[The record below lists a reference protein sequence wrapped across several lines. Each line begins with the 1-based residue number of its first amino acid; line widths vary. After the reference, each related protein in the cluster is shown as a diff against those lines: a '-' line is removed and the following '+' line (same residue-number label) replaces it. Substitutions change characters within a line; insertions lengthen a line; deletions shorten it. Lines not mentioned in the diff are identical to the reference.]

1 MTSKERTEELMKGL
15 YDAVIAMDEEA
26 AVEHSKAVLDE
37 GIDAY
42 YAVMN
47 GLAKGM
53 DKVGQLYESQEY
65 FVPELLLC
73 SDALYAGL
81 EILKPHIKAADMQAK
96 GQVVIGVVE
105 GDIHDIGKNLVK
117 IMFEAAG
124 WTVYDLGRDVQLARF
139 AEEQQR
145 TNSDIVAL
153 SALMTTSM
161 MAMPRVVEMV
171 KARDPK
177 VGVMVGGAPLTREIA
192 KSYGADGYARDAVSA
207 VREAIRM
214 LSRLRGEPAKG
225 QVVVTRTRGRS
236 RHHGTIQT
244 GQND

>member
-1 MTSKERTEELMKGL
+1 MASKERTGDLMKKL
-15 YDAVIAMDEEA
+15 QEAVIGMDEEA

-37 GIDAY
+37 GVDAY

-81 EILKPHIKAADMQAK
+81 EILKPHIKSEDEQTK
-96 GQVVIGVVE
+96 GRLVIGVVE

-124 WTVYDLGRDVQLARF
+124 WTVYDLGRDVQLIRF

-145 TNSDIVAL
+145 TNSDIVAI

-161 MAMPRVVEMV
+161 LALPEAV
-171 KARDPK
+171 KLIKASNPNAA
-177 VGVMVGGAPLTREIA
+177 VMVGGAPITRDIA
-192 KSYGADGYARDAVSA
+192 KSYGADGYADNA
-207 VREAIRM
+207 
-214 LSRLRGEPAKG
+214 G
-225 QVVVTRTRGRS
+225 QVVKEATRVLSEVRKS
-236 RHHGTIQT
+236 K
-244 GQND
+244 

>member
-1 MTSKERTEELMKGL
+1 MASKERTEELIKKL
-15 YDAVIAMDEEA
+15 QEAVIEMDEEA
-26 AVEHSKAVLDE
+26 AIEHSKAVLDE
-37 GIDAY
+37 GVDAY

-81 EILKPHIKAADMQAK
+81 EILKPHIKAEDEQTK
-96 GQVVIGVVE
+96 GRVVIGVVE

-117 IMFEAAG
+117 IMLEAAG
-124 WTVYDLGRDVQLARF
+124 WTVYDLGRDVQLIRF

-145 TNSDIVAL
+145 TNSDIVAI

-161 MAMPRVVEMV
+161 LALPEAV
-171 KARDPK
+171 KLIKASNPN
-177 VGVMVGGAPLTREIA
+177 VAVMLGGAPVTRDIA
-192 KSYGADGYARDAVSA
+192 KSYGADGYANNA
-207 VREAIRM
+207 
-214 LSRLRGEPAKG
+214 G
-225 QVVVTRTRGRS
+225 QVVKEATRVLSEVRKS
-236 RHHGTIQT
+236 K
-244 GQND
+244 

>member
-1 MTSKERTEELMKGL
+1 MASKERTEDLMKKL
-15 YDAVIAMDEEA
+15 REAVIGMDEEA

-37 GIDAY
+37 GVDAY

-53 DKVGQLYESQEY
+53 DRVGQLYESQEY

-81 EILKPHIKAADMQAK
+81 EILKPHIKSEDEQTK
-96 GQVVIGVVE
+96 GRLIIGVVE

-124 WTVYDLGRDVQLARF
+124 WTVYDLGRDVQLIRF
-139 AEEQQR
+139 AEEQRR
-145 TNSDIVAL
+145 TNSDIVAI

-161 MAMPRVVEMV
+161 LALPEAV
-171 KARDPK
+171 KLIKASNPN
-177 VGVMVGGAPLTREIA
+177 VAVMVGGAPVTRDIA
-192 KSYGADGYARDAVSA
+192 KSYGADGYADNA
-207 VREAIRM
+207 
-214 LSRLRGEPAKG
+214 G
-225 QVVVTRTRGRS
+225 QVVKEAARVLSEVRKGK
-236 RHHGTIQT
+236 
-244 GQND
+244 